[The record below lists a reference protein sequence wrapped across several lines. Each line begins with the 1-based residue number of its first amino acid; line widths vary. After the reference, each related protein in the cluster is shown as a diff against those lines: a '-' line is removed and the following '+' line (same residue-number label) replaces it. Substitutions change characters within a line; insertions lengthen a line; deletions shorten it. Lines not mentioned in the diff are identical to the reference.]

1 MKILQ
6 RVVGGVISLLIL
18 VSLLATLVHTVEAA
32 SQALQFT
39 HGRKP
44 PPGSVHPSFP
54 QAGRPLYSPPVF
66 MDRSAPMSVRPFAQ
80 PFSDRGPSMADRPLA
95 PIGGGAQ
102 VAPGP
107 TPFVWCQGAWV
118 RVDNPPHRCPAP

>member
-6 RVVGGVISLLIL
+6 RMVGGFISLL
-18 VSLLATLVHTVEAA
+18 VFGSLLATTVHTVEAA
-32 SQALQFT
+32 SRALQPT
-39 HGRKP
+39 NGRKP
-44 PPGSVHPSFP
+44 PPGSAHPSFP
-54 QAGRPLYSPPVF
+54 QAGRPLYSPPVV

-80 PFSDRGPSMADRPLA
+80 PFSDRGPSIADRPLA

-107 TPFVWCQGAWV
+107 TPFIPCQGSGV
-118 RVDNPPHRCPAP
+118 SVDPPPHRCPAP

>member
-6 RVVGGVISLLIL
+6 RMVGGFISLL
-18 VSLLATLVHTVEAA
+18 VFGSLLVTTVHTVEAA
-32 SQALQFT
+32 NRALQLT
-39 HGRKP
+39 HGKKLSP
-44 PPGSVHPSFP
+44 SSVHPSFP
-54 QAGRPLYSPPVF
+54 QAGRPLYSPPVV

-107 TPFVWCQGAWV
+107 TPFVWCQGSGG

>member
-6 RVVGGVISLLIL
+6 RMVGGFISLL
-18 VSLLATLVHTVEAA
+18 VFGSLLTTTAQTVEAA
-32 SQALQFT
+32 NRAVQLT
-39 HGRKP
+39 NGRKS
-44 PPGSVHPSFP
+44 PPGSAHPSFP
-54 QAGRPLYSPPVF
+54 QAGRPLYSPPVV

-80 PFSDRGPSMADRPLA
+80 PFSDRGPSIADRPLA

-107 TPFVWCQGAWV
+107 TPFTWCQGSGIGA
-118 RVDNPPHRCPAP
+118 DSPPHRCPAP

>member
-6 RVVGGVISLLIL
+6 RMVGGFISLL
-18 VSLLATLVHTVEAA
+18 VFGSLLATTVHTVEAA
-32 SQALQFT
+32 SRALQPT
-39 HGRKP
+39 NGRKP
-44 PPGSVHPSFP
+44 PPGSAHPSFP
-54 QAGRPLYSPPVF
+54 QAGRPLYSPPVV

-80 PFSDRGPSMADRPLA
+80 PFSDRGPSITDRPLA

-107 TPFVWCQGAWV
+107 TPFIPCQGSGV
-118 RVDNPPHRCPAP
+118 SVDPPPHRCPAP